1 MRIGVSTSLLLGLLF
16 TSLSYAQMA
25 DCTLGL
31 GGKDT
36 EVIIQVFQ
44 LNGEQRSQ
52 LDMWVAE
59 YQKSSRLIQEEVDQ
73 LLASHPQ
80 KSPEDLQKMAIKY
93 NDLKG
98 KLSGISRNYDQKLI
112 ALFNERQYEVYLE
125 LCNEVNRRPMP
136 RTTN

>member
-1 MRIGVSTSLLLGLLF
+1 MRIRVSTILLLGLLF
-16 TSLSYAQMA
+16 TNLSYAQME

-44 LNGEQRSQ
+44 IKGDQRSK

-80 KSPEDLQKMAIKY
+80 KSAEDLQKMAIKY
-93 NDLKG
+93 NALKG
-98 KLSGISRNYDQKLI
+98 KLSGISRKYDQKLI
-112 ALFNERQYEVYLE
+112 ALFKERQYEVYLD
-125 LCNEVNRRPMP
+125 LCNEVNRRAMP